1 MWAAMKFNKCFV
13 CIWNVILKVTQH
25 TIKKK
30 VCIFYACTCARAR
43 ARACACVYMNAF
55 AYVCVW
61 YILLSSCAL
70 AHTLTHTH
78 KLTNNN
84 WKKLMSRAV
93 KTKNNK
99 WNRLLQFHDFSLLS
113 LCVVC
118 YYIYFELYQLDW
130 LFGDA
135 VVIVTMLTKK
145 KHLVSNVRI
154 SFVLHTEKFCAIG
167 HKIFW

>member
-1 MWAAMKFNKCFV
+1 MKFNKCFV

-43 ARACACVYMNAF
+43 ACACVYMNAF
-55 AYVCVW
+55 AYACVW

-118 YYIYFELYQLDW
+118 CYIFFRIISTW
-130 LFGDA
+130 LAIRWCCCNCNDA
-135 VVIVTMLTKK
+135 NKK

-167 HKIFW
+167 HKIVW